1 MNDKKAIVVNAEFVR
16 QVNIFTDL
24 DPIIFDAAPA
34 LDKLSLATLPENAY
48 EITENGAL
56 DYGDDI
62 YRAAVSIDL
71 IEEWDGPYR
80 ITTID
85 VDAYRNYLAQRK
97 KDEAYGG
104 QPADTTEIPKRNAT
118 LKLNPAPWE
127 QDILWVIAD
136 IFRTSPLN
144 PNYPHG
150 YDCNTCKGMGIECT
164 CDSDGWECNF
174 AFAKWLQEELVK
186 RGFTVREEESQ
197 Q

>member
-97 KDEAYGG
+97 KD
-104 QPADTTEIPKRNAT
+104 
-118 LKLNPAPWE
+118 
-127 QDILWVIAD
+127 
-136 IFRTSPLN
+136 
-144 PNYPHG
+144 
-150 YDCNTCKGMGIECT
+150 
-164 CDSDGWECNF
+164 
-174 AFAKWLQEELVK
+174 
-186 RGFTVREEESQ
+186 
-197 Q
+197 